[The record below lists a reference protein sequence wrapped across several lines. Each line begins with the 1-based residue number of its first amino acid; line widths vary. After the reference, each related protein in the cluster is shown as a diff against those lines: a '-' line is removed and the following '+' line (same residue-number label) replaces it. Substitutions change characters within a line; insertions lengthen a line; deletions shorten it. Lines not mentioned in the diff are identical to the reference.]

1 MGNGLVTA
9 EESIAGSALECPVM
23 TSPPRTSQM
32 LRGLVVAVIVVVAG
46 LAGWW
51 LGGRSAERAAEA
63 PPPPSPR
70 VAAAENLGE
79 RFLVVDTH
87 IDLPHRLHE
96 QGEHP
101 DDVSQ
106 RTKRGDFDAVRAR
119 EGGLDI
125 AWMSI
130 YVPSEYQRGDGA
142 KAYADGLVDRV
153 WALAERH
160 PQLFA
165 VPRSVAESE
174 EIVTSGRIALA
185 MGMENGA
192 GIEDDLEN
200 LEHFYERGVR
210 YVTLTH
216 AEDNLI
222 SDSSYSDPAARRWG
236 GISPFGRRVIAEMN
250 RLGILVD
257 LSHVSD
263 AAFDQA
269 LAASRAP
276 AIASHS
282 SCRRFTPGFERNL
295 DDSRILALAGKGG
308 VVQINF
314 GSGFLTPEANAWSQ
328 AAWKA
333 EEEFVQATNAKEGTA
348 ELDLF
353 RERYRAEHPFPRA
366 TLDDVVAHIDHV
378 VELAGI
384 DHVGL
389 GSDFDGVGPT
399 LPAGLEDVSKYP
411 NLLRELLARGYSEE
425 DVAKI
430 AGGNLMRVWRDVEI
444 VSRSLGGQPKTEAEP
459 GAGTVEETA
468 ASAAADAPLP

>member
-1 MGNGLVTA
+1 M
-9 EESIAGSALECPVM
+9 S
-23 TSPPRTSQM
+23 SPQRTSHK
-32 LRGLVVAVIVVVAG
+32 LRGLVVAAVVVVAG

-63 PPPPSPR
+63 PPPPAPR
-70 VAAAENLGE
+70 VAAPENLGE

-87 IDLPHRLHE
+87 IDLPYRLE
-96 QGEHP
+96 QQGEHP
-101 DDVSQ
+101 DDVSR

-119 EGGLDI
+119 AGGLDV

-130 YVPSEYQRGDGA
+130 YVPAEYQRGDGA
-142 KAYADGLVDRV
+142 KAYADSLIDRV
-153 WALAERH
+153 VGLAERH

-165 VPRSVAESE
+165 VPHSAEE
-174 EIVTSGRIALA
+174 AEAIAASGRIALA

-200 LEHFYERGVR
+200 LEHFFERGVR

-216 AEDNLI
+216 SEDNLI
-222 SDSSYSDPAARRWG
+222 ADSSYSDPAARRWG
-236 GISPFGRRVIAEMN
+236 GLSPFGRQVIAEMN
-250 RLGILVD
+250 RLGVLVD

-269 LAASRAP
+269 VAASRAP

-295 DDSRILALAGKGG
+295 DDARILALAGRGG

-314 GSGFLTPEANAWSQ
+314 GSGFLTPEANAWSR
-328 AAWKA
+328 AAWEA
-333 EEEFVQATNAKEGTA
+333 EEEFVRASNAKEGTA

-353 RERYRAEHPFPRA
+353 RQRYREKHPFPRA
-366 TLDDVVAHIDHV
+366 TLDDVLAHIDHV
-378 VELAGI
+378 VQLAGI
-384 DHVGL
+384 DHVGF

-399 LPAGLEDVSKYP
+399 LPTGLEDVSKYP
-411 NLLRELLARGYSEE
+411 DLLRALLARGYSED

-430 AGGNLMRVWRDVEI
+430 AGGNLMRVWRDAEI
-444 VSRSLGGQPKTEAEP
+444 VARRLGGGPPTAEP
-459 GAGTVEETA
+459 GTAPQVEPSNGAVGSAPAGEPA
-468 ASAAADAPLP
+468 APQS